1 MLKKPV
7 EIHIYDDNGEVKKSF
22 KLCIIPWK
30 FMKKAGSM
38 FAKIDNANEEETLN
52 AMTDFLC
59 EVFNNQFDNEELDSY
74 GDAFEIMQAI
84 NQIMEEVGQINPNVL
99 AGKK

>member
-7 EIHIYDDNGEVKKSF
+7 EIHIYDDNGEVQKSF
-22 KLCIIPWK
+22 KLCIVPWK
-30 FMKKAGSM
+30 FMKKAGSL
-38 FAKIDNANEEETLN
+38 FSNIEGSSEEAMMD

-59 EVFNNQFDNEELDSY
+59 EAFNNQFDSEELDSH
-74 GDAFEIMQAI
+74 GDSVEVMQAI
-84 NQIMEEVGQINPNVL
+84 NQIMEEVGKTNPNAA